1 MQFQCKY
8 FLFKEHK
15 GYTKVLIGMTARRA
29 LSNNLIHTYINWL
42 QMTLF
47 LILKANVALFKFA
60 HWAKLVG
67 FLASEVKVGSGQVM
81 MLYMSNVLQSTVLL
95 RRLTR

>member
-1 MQFQCKY
+1 
-8 FLFKEHK
+8 
-15 GYTKVLIGMTARRA
+15 
-29 LSNNLIHTYINWL
+29 
-42 QMTLF
+42 MTLF